1 MSRLSISDEPKAD
14 KHDQLIGERLIDLEN
29 RAAVRDRKLKW
40 LLNHQQRMI
49 TVVRTREVRLVLQRR
64 YEPHG
69 GMVPDDDAGRDDLEV
84 LLSYVAEINRMTD
97 PIGRATREAMDWAPW
112 MSKEEATQM
121 AEHAL
126 RNPIRLSA
134 DDLAERLGVTYAMRS
149 DLKLTT
155 IGSTDVSKAERAELR
170 RQRNTE
176 RMQASR
182 RKAGVKPRDEYL
194 AEALSTTKPWEA
206 EGVCRRTWERRRAQQ
221 RALVE
226 NLASPNVVLL
236 APHLSQR
243 REAKRAPAS
252 RAA

>member
-1 MSRLSISDEPKAD
+1 MSMLSISDEPKTA
-14 KHDQLIGERLIDLEN
+14 KHDQLIGERLIELEN

-40 LLNHQQRMI
+40 PRNKQRMKTI
-49 TVVRTREVRLVLQRR
+49 VRTREVRLVLQRR

-84 LLSYVAEINRMTD
+84 LLSYVAEVNGLTD

-112 MSKEEATQM
+112 MSKEEATRL

-126 RNPIRLSA
+126 RNPIRLIA
-134 DDLAERLGVTYAMRS
+134 DDLAERLGVTYAMRT
-149 DLKLTT
+149 DLGLTT
-155 IGSTDVSKAERAELR
+155 IGAIDVNKADRAQRRHERKREG
-170 RQRNTE
+170 
-176 RMQASR
+176 MQATR

-194 AEALSTTKPWEA
+194 ANALSTTKPWEA
-206 EGVCRRTWERRRAQQ
+206 EGVCRKTWERRRARQ

-226 NLASPNVVLL
+226 IPASPNVVLL
-236 APHLSQR
+236 APRLFQR
-243 REAKRAPAS
+243 REQPVSAPVR